1 MPNRIFGKLLDI
13 AKNIKDR
20 CQVNRN
26 TEKNPIVNVL
36 LLKYIRK
43 KIIINEDN

>member
-26 TEKNPIVNVL
+26 TEKKSNSKCIIAEV
-36 LLKYIRK
+36 YQK
-43 KIIINEDN
+43 KNYY